1 MSSPAMHPAM
11 NTEQQEELRRA
22 AELHRPIA
30 RAAALGRRNGMSI
43 LVFGVL
49 SLLFSLSDFDLLGL
63 SIGGLLIG
71 TGFVEMRTS
80 RLLARADPFAP
91 RILAR
96 NELVLMAGISVY
108 CILKLTVLKGGAE
121 ELAAQLDGMTDL
133 GTDVVALTESLT
145 QLIYATFL
153 VVTLLYQ
160 GGMARYFLRRR
171 GMIEAF
177 LRECPEWARQVVA
190 EFKA

>member
-1 MSSPAMHPAM
+1 MTSMTM
-11 NTEQQEELRRA
+11 NSDQQEELRRA

-30 RAAALGRRNGMSI
+30 RAAALGRRNGAGL

-49 SLLFSLSDFDLLGL
+49 SLLFSLSDFDPV
-63 SIGGLLIG
+63 GLLIG
-71 TGFVEMRTS
+71 SLLLVTGFVEVRTS

-96 NELVLMAGISVY
+96 NELMLMAGISVY
-108 CILKLTVLKGGAE
+108 CVLKLTVLKGSGK
-121 ELAAQLDGMTDL
+121 ELAAQLDGMTDM
-133 GTDVVALTESLT
+133 GTDVVALTNSLMT
-145 QLIYATFL
+145 LIYATFL
-153 VVTLLYQ
+153 VVTLFFQ

-171 GMIEAF
+171 EMIESF
-177 LRECPEWARQVVA
+177 VSECPEWARRVVA